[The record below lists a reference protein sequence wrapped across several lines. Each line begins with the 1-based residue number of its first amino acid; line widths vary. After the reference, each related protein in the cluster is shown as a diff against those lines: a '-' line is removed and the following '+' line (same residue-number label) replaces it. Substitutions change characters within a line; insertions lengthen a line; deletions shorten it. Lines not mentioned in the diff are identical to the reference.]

1 MRRLLTAIAILLA
14 STLYAQPKTFTEEE
28 LLQVVRAYHPVARQA
43 LLQIEEAGTEVRIAR
58 GAFDP
63 VVSSYNSRKETEG
76 LLYYQHRQQEVRIP
90 TWYGIELRGGTE
102 SLSGERL
109 NPSDTKGSV
118 SYVGVSVPVL
128 RNLLMDKRRA
138 VLGQAKLMQE
148 ASVLEQQRVLNDL
161 VYEAL
166 KAYRLW
172 WQQYQLSQ
180 LFKEA
185 MTNALKRMNMVR
197 EAYRQGERPA
207 IDTLEAFTQVQAFQ
221 LREAEID
228 LETAKAQLDLS
239 LFLWTEGGEPYELPA
254 DAVPEQAAP
263 ITKDTLLLESYLEAV
278 QDHPELK
285 QYGYKL
291 SVLQLDRQLAFQ
303 SLLPSV
309 NLLYNQLGKER
320 NLKETIT
327 APWLHNNYRFGVT
340 LSLPLRLSEGRGLYQ
355 KAGIKLQGARL
366 EQLNKKTVLET
377 KVKQSYTQWQQLR
390 RQLQVQQSAV
400 TNYLLLQRGEEVKFF
415 NGESSLFLIN
425 SREAKTLEAREKL
438 IALAVKESLARY
450 SLQWAAGQLTRL

>member
-1 MRRLLTAIAILLA
+1 LA